1 MSTADRLTA
10 KGQATRARIV
20 QRAADLMYQQGVAG
34 TSTQEIQQAAGVSNS
49 QLYHYFADKQDL
61 TRAVVAYQI
70 EQVLSRQE
78 TQLAGLD
85 SFAALEGWRDALVA
99 FASHREGQGGCPIGS
114 LASELSDLDE
124 PARVAL
130 AAGLKR
136 WESAIRAGL
145 AAMRDRGE
153 LRADT
158 DPDQLALATLTA
170 LQGGL
175 LLTNNRR
182 DSAPLKTGLSA
193 AIGYIRTFAT

>member
-1 MSTADRLTA
+1 
-10 KGQATRARIV
+10 
-20 QRAADLMYQQGVAG
+20 MYRQGVAG
-34 TSTQEIQQAAGVSNS
+34 TSTQEIQQAAQVSNS

-70 EQVLSRQE
+70 ERVLSPQE
-78 TQLAGLD
+78 TLLTGLD
-85 SFAALEGWRDALVA
+85 SFAALEGWRDALVT
-99 FASHREGQGGCPIGS
+99 FASRREGQGGCPIGS
-114 LASELSDLDE
+114 LASELAELDE

-136 WESAIRAGL
+136 WEAAIRTGL
-145 AAMRDRGE
+145 AAMRERGE
-153 LRADT
+153 LRAAA

-175 LLTNNRR
+175 LLTQTRR
-182 DSAPLKTGLSA
+182 DSTPLKTGLDA